1 MPIEGTAGRYVA
13 HHQRISAII
22 DATSGFWRLKCE
34 NVEHSREFPRFRGR
48 SGCDLAF
55 RSYDRDRKK
64 VKAIGGAMHDQLIRL
79 DKASLRQMKRDA
91 SAVFTCVS
99 HAQALEAMAR
109 GLGANSFNDLRR
121 YAREYGAILWDQ
133 SEDGAATFLAMRGS
147 SMEAGDLAWIVE
159 DHVIDHE
166 AIPGF
171 DVWIRGA
178 AGAPGTNRSG
188 VTKA

>member
-1 MPIEGTAGRYVA
+1 MWNTRAKFRDSEVAPVAIWLFAPTIEVGRIEV
-13 HHQRISAII
+13 
-22 DATSGFWRLKCE
+22 
-34 NVEHSREFPRFRGR
+34 
-48 SGCDLAF
+48 
-55 RSYDRDRKK
+55 
-64 VKAIGGAMHDQLIRL
+64 IGGAMHDQLIRL

-133 SEDGAATFLAMRGS
+133 SEGGAATFLAMRGS

-171 DVWIRGA
+171 DAWIHGA
-178 AGAPGTNRSG
+178 AGAPART
-188 VTKA
+188 VQA